1 MTLRPAPQTPAAA
14 RLLGFAGLIPFVGLA
29 AVALVGP
36 EAWRAVAQAALAQ
49 YGAIILSFMG
59 GCRWGFA
66 AAGMGRGPAFDL
78 LAISVAPALYAWGVL
93 VAAPAPLDLAML
105 AAGLAALLAAD
116 LALARQGGAPRWW
129 PALRWPLTLVAGLSL
144 LAGSFA

>member
-1 MTLRPAPQTPAAA
+1 MTIRAALVTPPAARA
-14 RLLGFAGLIPFVGLA
+14 LGYAGLIPFVGLA
-29 AVALVGP
+29 GVTLVGP
-36 EAWRAVAQAALAQ
+36 DEWRLLAQGALAQ

-66 AAGMGRGPAFDL
+66 AAGMGRGPVFAP
-78 LAISVAPALYAWGVL
+78 LALSVLPALYAWGVL
-93 VAAPAPLDLAML
+93 VAAAPPLNLAML

-116 LALARQGGAPRWW
+116 LALVRAGGAPRWW
-129 PALRWPLTLVAGLSL
+129 PTLRWPLTLVAGASL